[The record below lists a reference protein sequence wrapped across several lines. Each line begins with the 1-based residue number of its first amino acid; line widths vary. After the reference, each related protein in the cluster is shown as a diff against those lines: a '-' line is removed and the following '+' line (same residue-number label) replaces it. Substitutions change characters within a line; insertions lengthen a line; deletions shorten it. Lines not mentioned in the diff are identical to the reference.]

1 MAETLRDMVVSLSLN
16 SDNFSAN
23 LRSINQQ
30 LKEADSQFK
39 LASSGVTGFENTAA
53 GAQAQLANLQQT
65 FQLQQ
70 QAVQQYERALEAAKG
85 KLETSVQTH
94 EKLSQKLE
102 TAKQRHADLGQQVDK
117 LTADLKEAEEAGLK
131 GTSTYAEMEAELEQ
145 LKGEYAASGQEVQKL
160 EGQLSRSESAMQRNA
175 DAVTRANT
183 NLNNARAGLQQTQ
196 SQIDQVTSRLERM
209 QNAWLNAAD
218 KMAKFGEKCTAVGKK
233 IEGVGKNMSKISAV
247 AVGAGTVA
255 VKTFASYD
263 DAIRQVYATMGL
275 SESENATQMQALS
288 AAAQEMGAS
297 TRYSASEAASALNYL
312 ALAGYDSEQAIA
324 ALPTVLGLAQAGGI
338 DLASA
343 SDMVTD
349 SMSALGL
356 EMSYMPTFAD
366 QMAKASQK
374 SNTSVAQLGEGI
386 LKVSA
391 TAKNLK
397 GGTVELNT
405 ALGVLAD
412 NGIKGAEGGTHLR
425 NVILSLQNPTDKA
438 AAQLKSMGVEVYDAQ
453 GNMRGL
459 DEIFGDLEKSMA
471 GWTQQ
476 AKDAAMSEIF
486 NKTDLTAVNAL
497 LSNCGDRW
505 KELSGEIS
513 NCDGAAQQ
521 MADTMEGGIGGAFR
535 SFKSAVEGLAISF
548 GDTLAPT
555 IKSVAEKIT
564 EYVRKFTSLD
574 EAHKKTI
581 VKIAAIVAA
590 AGPLVLIIGKI
601 ITAVGTTATGISK
614 LMVGVT
620 KIPGTVTKITSTIS
634 TFATKG
640 VTAVKTFM
648 TAVSS
653 AGGGFKGLITVISS
667 SPAAIAVFAAAAAYG
682 IYKLID
688 WASGAKA
695 AREAQERLNETV
707 KQWGENVTTAFE
719 KSKGMSAFGLT
730 VEDFKVGNDSAGSD
744 WLTQTIATWTDGKKE
759 TDQIVTDTVKGFTDG
774 TEKIR
779 ASLKGLKDSAG
790 GTVIGDLDGDL
801 AQLDAIDA
809 EVQQIL
815 KRKQNGYLSEDDKN
829 RLQQLIDQR
838 EAIQVK
844 YHLVADTEGAFNQI
858 VEGVEAAVSRGADKA
873 STFTDAYAAATQG
886 LGAFTDSL
894 NAEYDARYQVI
905 QAMEDGAAKEQAM
918 LELRQWYD
926 EQGAAATQQYYE
938 TLKQTAA
945 ETGVFAEGGQF
956 AETAAQLENIN
967 TLMHA
972 AAGKDSMS
980 SEMTALREALAG
992 LDETSIVELEA
1003 AIAAMET
1010 AAADAGQ
1017 SVPEEVLAAKAALE
1031 EVKAA
1036 ATDTSNVFSDD
1047 VATSIDTMF
1056 SGLGDEVHEVYASLN
1071 CDNLSTAY
1079 DAWAAG
1085 EHASIIPSLETTTLD
1100 ISALQDLKGTVTA
1113 ISGGESVTVDISTLD
1128 ALNGTVT
1135 VINDKGEA
1143 TTVSLSS
1150 LAGLSGTVTAVS
1162 EGKTVT
1168 VDLSTLDALSGTVTV
1183 IGDNGTATTVSISS
1197 LSGLKGTVTAI
1208 AGGTN
1213 VTVDLS
1219 TLDAL
1224 KGTVTVINDQ
1234 GEATT
1239 VSISSLKNLT
1249 GTVTAIGAAKTV
1261 TVDLST
1267 LDALTGTVTI
1277 INDAGEAT
1285 TVSLSTL
1292 NGLTGKVTAIS
1303 DGQTVTVDLST
1314 LDTLTGTV
1322 TVINDAGEATT
1333 VSIASLSGL
1342 SGTVTGYTEGKTV
1355 TFDAAAL
1362 SELDGTVTSI
1372 HVSPDAALP
1381 TVELNA
1387 TAKVSQ
1393 VNFEEGQFTNSGRP
1407 DLEFEAGASKT
1418 TKNILGL
1425 TDFSAS
1431 QTYENLHKLALA
1443 VREYEAA
1450 LASGDTN
1457 TANAWLDSIYTIG
1470 DYVGSD
1476 LGYNGGV
1483 GFQAMVQYLA
1493 NGMQLLSEGALNT
1506 DQITEFTSVY
1516 DDLMTVMNSDVGS
1529 SAAYA
1534 YNFATSLP
1542 EGLSDALNGYD
1553 WNTTADS
1560 VLGFLESG
1568 FSSASDRGLQIGND
1582 IGAGIGEGEAAHD
1595 FSADAGTT
1603 IDNDETALR
1612 NAADS
1617 HSPAARFN
1625 PLGEDIAAGIGQ
1637 GMSQHDFSGEA
1648 EAVIA
1653 ALQSPFP
1660 ADLFSQTGALV
1671 ALGLLQ
1677 GMTGADMSGAG
1688 STVSGNVK
1696 ASLSSA
1702 MPASA
1707 FNQYGNTASSGVAQG
1722 MTAYR
1727 FTSTGSSVAGSVR
1740 SAIAGSLTSS
1750 TLVSV
1755 GSNAMAGLASGI
1767 RSGTASVVSAMRAA
1781 AQAAVAAAKAALKI
1795 QSPSRV
1801 FRDEVGTMVMRGFGE
1816 GVQSETRNQ
1825 AKIIGNAARYLTGA
1839 AQGGIS
1845 TGSTDNRKTFNNT
1858 SNVTLQVGEMHVRDN
1873 QDIRSLA
1880 IEIAGLTR
1888 TQQRGKGL
1896 RMA

>member
-1 MAETLRDMVVSLSLN
+1 MVVSLSLN

-39 LASSGVTGFENTAA
+39 LAASGVTGFENTAA
-53 GAQAQLANLQQT
+53 GAQAQLANLQQK

-145 LKGEYAASGQEVQKL
+145 LKAKYAASGQEVQKL
-160 EGQLSRSESAMQRNA
+160 EGQLSRSENTVRRNA

-183 NLNNARAGLQQTQ
+183 NLNNARSALQQTQ
-196 SQIDQVTSRLERM
+196 GQIDQVTSRLERM

-218 KMAKFGEKCTAVGKK
+218 KVAKFGEKATAVGKQ
-233 IEGVGKNMSKISAV
+233 IEGVGKSMSKISAV
-247 AVGAGTVA
+247 AIGAGTVA

-263 DAIRQVYATMGL
+263 DAIRQVYATMGM
-275 SESENATQMQALS
+275 SESRNAAEMKALS
-288 AAAQEMGAS
+288 DAAQEMGAS

-312 ALAGYDSEQAIA
+312 ALAGYDSEKAIA
-324 ALPTVLGLAQAGGI
+324 ALPTVLNLAQAGGI

-356 EMSYMPTFAD
+356 EMSYMPSFAD

-438 AAQLKSMGVEVYDAQ
+438 AAQLKTMGVEIYDAQ

-476 AKDAAMSEIF
+476 AKDATMSEIF

-505 KELSGEIS
+505 KELSGEIG

-555 IKSVAEKIT
+555 IKSAAEKIT

-648 TAVSS
+648 TAVTS
-653 AGGGFKGLITVISS
+653 ASGGFKGLITVISS

-719 KSKGMSAFGLT
+719 KSEGLSKFGLT
-730 VEDFKVGNDSAGSD
+730 AEDFSIENIGTD
-744 WLTQTIATWTDGKKE
+744 WLQQTIATWTDGKRE
-759 TDQIVTDTVKGFTDG
+759 TDEILNSTVKGFTDG

-779 ASLKGLKDSAG
+779 SSLQSLKDSAG
-790 GTVIGDLDGDL
+790 GTALGDLDGDL
-801 AQLDAIDA
+801 AALDAIDA

-815 KRKQNGYLSEDDKN
+815 KRKQNGFLSDDETA
-829 RLQQLIDQR
+829 RLQSLMDQR
-838 EAIQVK
+838 EAIQIK
-844 YHLVADTEGAFNQI
+844 YHLVADTEGAFGHI
-858 VEGVEAAVSRGADKA
+858 ADGVEAALSRGADGA
-873 STFTDAYAAATQG
+873 ATYTDAFAAATQG
-886 LGAFTDSL
+886 MGAFTDSL
-894 NAEYDARYQVI
+894 NAEYDARYKVI
-905 QAMEDGAAKEQAM
+905 SAMEDGAEKERQ
-918 LELRQWYD
+918 LGELRTWYD
-926 EQGAAATQQYYE
+926 TQAQAATEQYYN
-938 TLKQTAA
+938 TLQQTAQA
-945 ETGVFAEGGQF
+945 TGVFAEGGQF
-956 AETAAQLENIN
+956 AETAAQLQNIN

-980 SEMTALREALAG
+980 SEMTALRDALAG

-1017 SVPEEVLAAKAALE
+1017 SVPEEVLAAKTALE

-1056 SGLGDEVHEVYASLN
+1056 SGLGDETHEVFASLN
-1071 CDNLSTAY
+1071 CENLSSAY
-1079 DAWAAG
+1079 DAWAQG
-1085 EHASIIPSLETTTLD
+1085 EHQAIIPTIDTESLTEIELTGNITNVLAQEGATFEVDTSGNITEVKWPEGTTFETD
-1100 ISALQDLKGTVTA
+1100 VKGNIT
-1113 ISGGESVTVDISTLD
+1113 
-1128 ALNGTVT
+1128 
-1135 VINDKGEA
+1135 EA
-1143 TTVSLSS
+1143 TTPE
-1150 LAGLSGTVTAVS
+1150 GTVYTVDAEGHITSVSKPDGVTYSVDTQGNVTGITTPDGTSFTVDAEGNVTSITTGGDNPFTVDCTGNIKDVTWPEGTTYETDVNGNVTGITTPDGASYSVDAAGNITSVTTQSGVTYSVDGSGKITAVALDPS
-1162 EGKTVT
+1162 VTLPT
-1168 VDLSTLDALSGTVTV
+1168 VDLQA
-1183 IGDNGTATTVSISS
+1183 TAT
-1197 LSGLKGTVTAI
+1197 
-1208 AGGTN
+1208 
-1213 VTVDLS
+1213 
-1219 TLDAL
+1219 
-1224 KGTVTVINDQ
+1224 
-1234 GEATT
+1234 
-1239 VSISSLKNLT
+1239 
-1249 GTVTAIGAAKTV
+1249 
-1261 TVDLST
+1261 
-1267 LDALTGTVTI
+1267 
-1277 INDAGEAT
+1277 
-1285 TVSLSTL
+1285 
-1292 NGLTGKVTAIS
+1292 
-1303 DGQTVTVDLST
+1303 
-1314 LDTLTGTV
+1314 
-1322 TVINDAGEATT
+1322 
-1333 VSIASLSGL
+1333 
-1342 SGTVTGYTEGKTV
+1342 
-1355 TFDAAAL
+1355 
-1362 SELDGTVTSI
+1362 
-1372 HVSPDAALP
+1372 
-1381 TVELNA
+1381 
-1387 TAKVSQ
+1387 VSQ
-1393 VNFEEGQFTNSGRP
+1393 VNFDAGQFTNSGRP
-1407 DLEFEAGASKT
+1407 DLEFEAGANKT
-1418 TKNILGL
+1418 NNNFLGWQ
-1425 TDFSAS
+1425 DWSAS
-1431 QTYENLHKLALA
+1431 GTVEQLHTLAQA
-1443 VREYEAA
+1443 VRDLEAA
-1450 LASGDTN
+1450 KAEVSGMEEMGIPDV
-1457 TANAWLDSIYTIG
+1457 AAYDAACQKVNALGDSVTY
-1470 DYVGSD
+1470 
-1476 LGYNGGV
+1476 LGQSFGTEMSYEGGL
-1483 GFQAMVQYLA
+1483 GFQAMAQYVA
-1493 NGMQLLSEGALNT
+1493 NGMQLMNDGAL
-1506 DQITEFTSVY
+1506 DGSQIEQYTQVVS
-1516 DDLMTVMNSDVGS
+1516 DLTTVMSSQAGEAAASAGTVG
-1529 SAAYA
+1529 
-1534 YNFATSLP
+1534 TT
-1542 EGLSDALNGYD
+1542 LSDGMADAMNGYD
-1553 WNTTADS
+1553 WNTTGATVMSDI
-1560 VLGFLESG
+1560 VSG
-1568 FSSASDRGLQIGND
+1568 FESAGGDLSQVGDD
-1582 IGAGIGEGEAAHD
+1582 VAAGIGEGEAAHD
-1595 FSADAGTT
+1595 FSVDAGTT

-1653 ALQSPFP
+1653 ALQSPFT

-1671 ALGLLQ
+1671 ALSLAQ
-1677 GMTGADMSGAG
+1677 GMTGADMGGAG
-1688 STVSGNVK
+1688 STVSGNIQS
-1696 ASLSSA
+1696 ALSGA
-1702 MPASA
+1702 MPASTFA
-1707 FNQYGNTASSGVAQG
+1707 GYGTTAASGVAQG
-1722 MTAYR
+1722 MSSYSFSSA
-1727 FTSTGSSVAGSVR
+1727 GSSVAS
-1740 SAIAGSLTSS
+1740 SARNAVTGSLNSS

-1755 GSNAMAGLASGI
+1755 GRNAMAGLASGI
-1767 RSGTASVVSAMRAA
+1767 RSGSASVVSAMRAA
-1781 AQAAVAAAKAALKI
+1781 AQSAVAAAKASLKI

-1801 FRDEVGTMVMRGFGE
+1801 FRDEVGAMVMRGFGE
-1816 GVQSETRNQ
+1816 GIQEETRNQ
-1825 AKIIGNAARYLTGA
+1825 AKIIGNAARYLTSA

-1845 TGSTDNRKTFNNT
+1845 TGSTDNRRTYNNT
-1858 SNVTLQVGEMHVRDN
+1858 SSVTLQVAEMNVRDK

-1880 IEIAGLTR
+1880 VEIAGLTR

>member
-1017 SVPEEVLAAKAALE
+1017 SVPEEVLAA
-1031 EVKAA
+1031 
-1036 ATDTSNVFSDD
+1036 
-1047 VATSIDTMF
+1047 
-1056 SGLGDEVHEVYASLN
+1056 
-1071 CDNLSTAY
+1071 
-1079 DAWAAG
+1079 
-1085 EHASIIPSLETTTLD
+1085 
-1100 ISALQDLKGTVTA
+1100 
-1113 ISGGESVTVDISTLD
+1113 
-1128 ALNGTVT
+1128 
-1135 VINDKGEA
+1135 
-1143 TTVSLSS
+1143 
-1150 LAGLSGTVTAVS
+1150 
-1162 EGKTVT
+1162 
-1168 VDLSTLDALSGTVTV
+1168 
-1183 IGDNGTATTVSISS
+1183 
-1197 LSGLKGTVTAI
+1197 
-1208 AGGTN
+1208 
-1213 VTVDLS
+1213 
-1219 TLDAL
+1219 
-1224 KGTVTVINDQ
+1224 
-1234 GEATT
+1234 
-1239 VSISSLKNLT
+1239 
-1249 GTVTAIGAAKTV
+1249 
-1261 TVDLST
+1261 
-1267 LDALTGTVTI
+1267 
-1277 INDAGEAT
+1277 
-1285 TVSLSTL
+1285 
-1292 NGLTGKVTAIS
+1292 
-1303 DGQTVTVDLST
+1303 
-1314 LDTLTGTV
+1314 
-1322 TVINDAGEATT
+1322 
-1333 VSIASLSGL
+1333 
-1342 SGTVTGYTEGKTV
+1342 
-1355 TFDAAAL
+1355 
-1362 SELDGTVTSI
+1362 
-1372 HVSPDAALP
+1372 
-1381 TVELNA
+1381 
-1387 TAKVSQ
+1387 
-1393 VNFEEGQFTNSGRP
+1393 
-1407 DLEFEAGASKT
+1407 
-1418 TKNILGL
+1418 
-1425 TDFSAS
+1425 
-1431 QTYENLHKLALA
+1431 
-1443 VREYEAA
+1443 
-1450 LASGDTN
+1450 
-1457 TANAWLDSIYTIG
+1457 
-1470 DYVGSD
+1470 
-1476 LGYNGGV
+1476 
-1483 GFQAMVQYLA
+1483 
-1493 NGMQLLSEGALNT
+1493 
-1506 DQITEFTSVY
+1506 
-1516 DDLMTVMNSDVGS
+1516 
-1529 SAAYA
+1529 
-1534 YNFATSLP
+1534 
-1542 EGLSDALNGYD
+1542 
-1553 WNTTADS
+1553 
-1560 VLGFLESG
+1560 
-1568 FSSASDRGLQIGND
+1568 
-1582 IGAGIGEGEAAHD
+1582 
-1595 FSADAGTT
+1595 
-1603 IDNDETALR
+1603 
-1612 NAADS
+1612 
-1617 HSPAARFN
+1617 
-1625 PLGEDIAAGIGQ
+1625 
-1637 GMSQHDFSGEA
+1637 
-1648 EAVIA
+1648 
-1653 ALQSPFP
+1653 
-1660 ADLFSQTGALV
+1660 
-1671 ALGLLQ
+1671 
-1677 GMTGADMSGAG
+1677 
-1688 STVSGNVK
+1688 
-1696 ASLSSA
+1696 
-1702 MPASA
+1702 
-1707 FNQYGNTASSGVAQG
+1707 
-1722 MTAYR
+1722 
-1727 FTSTGSSVAGSVR
+1727 
-1740 SAIAGSLTSS
+1740 
-1750 TLVSV
+1750 
-1755 GSNAMAGLASGI
+1755 
-1767 RSGTASVVSAMRAA
+1767 
-1781 AQAAVAAAKAALKI
+1781 
-1795 QSPSRV
+1795 
-1801 FRDEVGTMVMRGFGE
+1801 
-1816 GVQSETRNQ
+1816 
-1825 AKIIGNAARYLTGA
+1825 
-1839 AQGGIS
+1839 
-1845 TGSTDNRKTFNNT
+1845 
-1858 SNVTLQVGEMHVRDN
+1858 
-1873 QDIRSLA
+1873 
-1880 IEIAGLTR
+1880 
-1888 TQQRGKGL
+1888 
-1896 RMA
+1896 